1 MANSCPRV
9 VCALFIFISLLF
21 ETHWAFTQ
29 PIDNDNHL
37 VVSGEA
43 TEDVPAD
50 QATLN
55 VNLTY
60 SDEKDV
66 TLVYEQHKA
75 AREKLV
81 GLLNELKVSAKDLQ
95 MLQLI
100 VRKERDFSMM
110 GGGMGPP
117 VEKFKSYQ
125 RVSIKFNDLKQYAQ
139 VQQRL
144 VSDGFSDM
152 TSTFSVSNQQEI
164 ELRLSDKAV
173 ARAKEKADRLA
184 KAISRSVKRVI
195 RIGDLEENEPISGM
209 RINLNN
215 PYAVNFN
222 GDPMRPAANIP
233 QTFRFSTVVKIV
245 FEMN

>member
-1 MANSCPRV
+1 MGT
-9 VCALFIFISLLF
+9 LFIFIGLLF
-21 ETHWAFTQ
+21 QIHGTFAQ
-29 PIDNDNHL
+29 PVDNDNHL

-75 AREKLV
+75 AREKLM
-81 GLLNELKVSAKDLQ
+81 GLLTELKVPTKDLQ
-95 MLQLI
+95 VLQLI

-125 RVSIKFNDLKQYAQ
+125 RVSIKFNDLKQYER

-144 VSDGFSDM
+144 VSDGFSDA
-152 TSTFSVSNQQEI
+152 TSTFSVSNQREI
-164 ELRLSDKAV
+164 ELRLSEQAV

-184 KAISRSVKRVI
+184 KAISRSVKRVV
-195 RIGDLEENEPISGM
+195 RIGDMEESEPISGI

-215 PYAVNFN
+215 PYLANFN

-233 QTFRFSTVVKIV
+233 QTFRFSAVVKIV